1 MCTVSQD
8 VLDKLNTTV
17 EQFVSE
23 GRMFTGY
30 DVTLETR
37 ERENIKLRHSE
48 VRGDIH
54 DLPALKDEFEFGDYE
69 RHEINMPGGGWAWVY
84 HKKGDDPN
92 QYTPRNQQQSPAQ
105 RQQTSTPVAASTVA
119 NASPNVATLN
129 APSSDGTVSDSGGRQ
144 DDGSYATDYRDRLM
158 VPKTYLE
165 AASLRPGD
173 ECYVHHD
180 IASSKIVLADGQ
192 QSNLMLLGT
201 YRVERNG
208 DLRLSAKTLRNLG
221 TADKFQIENESG
233 KVAIQTA

>member
-37 ERENIKLRHSE
+37 ERDGIKLRHSE

-92 QYTPRNQQQSPAQ
+92 QYTPRGNGQKPFA
-105 RQQTSTPVAASTVA
+105 TAVPGLAAPVNTPVAAVA
-119 NASPNVATLN
+119 AAATLN
-129 APSSDGTVSDSGGRQ
+129 APSSDGTVSDSGGKQ

-158 VPKTYLE
+158 VPKTFLE

-180 IASSKIVLADGQ
+180 IAASKLVLATSQ
-192 QSNLMLLGT
+192 QSALSLLGT

-208 DLRLSAKTLRNLG
+208 DLRLSGKTLRNLG
-221 TADKFQIENESG
+221 VADKFQIENDNG
-233 KVAIQTA
+233 KVAIQTT

>member
-8 VLDKLNTTV
+8 VLDKLNATV
-17 EQFVSE
+17 EQFVGE

-37 ERENIKLRHSE
+37 EREKIKLRHSE

-92 QYTPRNQQQSPAQ
+92 QYTPRDQQQQSPAQ
-105 RQQTSTPVAASTVA
+105 RQQTASTPVAASTVA
-119 NASPNVATLN
+119 NANAAT
-129 APSSDGTVSDSGGRQ
+129 SSDGTVSDSGGKQ

-158 VPKTYLE
+158 VPKTFLE
-165 AASLRPGD
+165 AASLTPGD
-173 ECYVHHD
+173 DCYVHHD
-180 IASSKIVLADGQ
+180 IASSKLVLAKTDTSGNGL
-192 QSNLMLLGT
+192 SLLGT

-221 TADKFQIENESG
+221 TGDKFQIESDSG